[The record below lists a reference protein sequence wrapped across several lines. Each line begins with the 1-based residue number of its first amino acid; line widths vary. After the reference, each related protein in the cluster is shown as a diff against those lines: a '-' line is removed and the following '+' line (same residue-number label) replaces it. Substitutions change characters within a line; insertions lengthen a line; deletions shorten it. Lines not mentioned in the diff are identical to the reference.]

1 MKKVVLAAAIA
12 AISSGALA
20 QTSIPVNVSG
30 LVVPVATAPEVPE
43 EEKNCTVGSEGESV
57 DLPFN
62 DVEKGSAAT
71 SESDF
76 INVSDCSGA
85 TVSLSTTEGDTQ
97 TSTIDGRIGSTET
110 AIALAANVAGSG
122 GNLFE
127 QSAEVDS
134 DSTEIEVTASLTAE
148 QTSQE
153 GAVVAAGMIYVTIDG
168 QDTPA
173 PAPEPT
179 PEPAPEPT
187 PEERA
192 NAVLGELAGNFPAE
206 EFEARQAELES
217 NAATV
222 KSGIEGR
229 VADGVSELEAAGTQ
243 LEEAS
248 EPVQSGISNA
258 STAIQSA
265 AAALEGA
272 PQAIQSGVEGVPA
285 AIESTLADF
294 QGQAPD
300 LAKQLE
306 AATMPVLSGLEG
318 ADPQAFVE
326 KTIGDATQQI
336 PTPPPS
342 NGGEPSEQFQAALNE
357 VIADAAQNIPTP
369 PPSNGG
375 EPSEQFAAALGSIAT
390 QAAPIAEGAE
400 ATATNLQA
408 RGTALA
414 EAGEARLEQV
424 PATLQAGATNIQA
437 RAANLQASAA
447 NLQARGAALAEAG
460 EARLEQVPATLQAG
474 ATNIQ
479 ARAANLQASAAN
491 LQARGAALAEAG
503 EARLEPVTTSLQE
516 RGDDVM
522 QQGEENQGDAES
534 SIADFLTVEVS
545 EEFDMGEVALET
557 DFLDLSAG
565 VITQR

>member
-1 MKKVVLAAAIA
+1 MGFIMKKVVLAAAIA

-30 LVVPVATAPEVPE
+30 LVVPVAQAPEVPE

-57 DLPFN
+57 ELPFN
-62 DVEKGSAAT
+62 DIEKGSAAT

-97 TSTIDGRIGSTET
+97 TSTINGRIGSTET
-110 AIALAANVAGSG
+110 AIALAANVAGNG

-127 QSAEVDS
+127 QAAEVDS

-148 QTSQE
+148 QTSEE

-179 PEPAPEPT
+179 PEPAPE
-187 PEERA
+187 EQA
-192 NAVLGELAGNFPAE
+192 NAFLGELAGNLPAE

-222 KSGIEGR
+222 KSGIEGG
-229 VADGVSELEAAGTQ
+229 VADGVSQLEAARTQ
-243 LEEAS
+243 IEEAS

-258 STAIQSA
+258 PAAIESA
-265 AAALEGA
+265 AAEFEGA
-272 PQAIQSGVEGVPA
+272 PEAIQAGVEGVPA

-300 LAKQLE
+300 LAKELE
-306 AATMPVLSGLEG
+306 TATMPVLSGLEG
-318 ADPQAFVE
+318 ADPQAAVEQGIADAAQNIPALDPSAVENPFEGANPQAFVE
-326 KTIGDATQQI
+326 QTIADAAQSI
-336 PTPPPS
+336 STPPPS
-342 NGGEPSEQFQAALNE
+342 NGGEPSEQFEAALNS
-357 VIADAAQNIPTP
+357 V
-369 PPSNGG
+369 
-375 EPSEQFAAALGSIAT
+375 AAA
-390 QAAPIAEGAE
+390 AAPISERADALEERGA
-400 ATATNLQA
+400 NLAQQG
-408 RGTALA
+408 RT
-414 EAGEARLEQV
+414 RVEQV
-424 PATLQAGATNIQA
+424 PAT
-437 RAANLQASAA
+437 
-447 NLQARGAALAEAG
+447 LQARGAALAEAG
-460 EARLEQVPATLQAG
+460 AARLEQVQAG
-474 ATNIQ
+474 AANLQTRVEQVPVTLQ
-479 ARAANLQASAAN
+479 ARAANLQT
-491 LQARGAALAEAG
+491 RGAALAEAG
-503 EARLEPVTTSLQE
+503 AARLEQVTTSLQE

-522 QQGEENQGDAES
+522 QQGEENQGNAES